1 MAQDEEL
8 LDKGRA
14 VQDMVKMDGWRV
26 IEERIRQE
34 LKDEYELIRDFPIKD
49 RSLQEIAAEYLE
61 HRANLNAYER
71 VLGFVE
77 EFLNAIK

>member
-1 MAQDEEL
+1 MAQNEEL

-14 VQDMVKMDGWRV
+14 IQDMVKMEGWQVLEQR
-26 IEERIRQE
+26 IKEEI
-34 LKDEYELIRDFPIKD
+34 KDEYDLIRDFPIKD
-49 RSLQEIAAEYLE
+49 RALQEIAAEYLE

-77 EFLNAIK
+77 EFLKAIK

>member
-1 MAQDEEL
+1 MAQNEEL

-14 VQDMVKMDGWRV
+14 IQDMVKMEGWQVLEQR
-26 IEERIRQE
+26 IKEEI
-34 LKDEYELIRDFPIKD
+34 KDEYDLIRDFPIKD
-49 RSLQEIAAEYLE
+49 RVLQEIAAEYLE

-77 EFLNAIK
+77 EFLKAIK

>member
-1 MAQDEEL
+1 MAKNEEL

-14 VQDMVKMDGWRV
+14 VQDMIKMEGWQVIKERV
-26 IEERIRQE
+26 EREI
-34 LKDEYELIRDFPIKD
+34 KDEYNLIREFPIKD
-49 RSLQEIAAEYLE
+49 RALQEIAAEYLE

-77 EFLNAIK
+77 EFLKAIK